1 MRGTDVVAGGGVDA
15 AHAEE
20 VVAGVGVGGC
30 GLGEV
35 PGHGPELLNGAGDTE
50 VWQGGW
56 STVARSSAPAQKI
69 RRHW

>member
-1 MRGTDVVAGGGVDA
+1 MQGKAKLTGAWISRREAVRGTDVVTGGGVDA

-20 VVAGVGVGGC
+20 VVAGVGVSGC

-50 VWQGGW
+50 VW
-56 STVARSSAPAQKI
+56 
-69 RRHW
+69 